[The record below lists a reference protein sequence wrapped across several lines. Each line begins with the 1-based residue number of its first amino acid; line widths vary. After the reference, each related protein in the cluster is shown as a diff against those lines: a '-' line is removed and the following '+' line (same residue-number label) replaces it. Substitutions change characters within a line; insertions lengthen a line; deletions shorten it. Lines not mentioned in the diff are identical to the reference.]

1 MSKFKKKTSTT
12 QEIPLAALPDIIF
25 MLLFFFMV
33 TTVLRE
39 SDILVEQKIPQ
50 AKELNKLERK
60 SLVSYIYIGKPK
72 KADLGTEPRIQLNDA
87 LAQPEDIQL
96 FVNREKDK
104 LSEVER
110 DQITM
115 AMKVDRDVKM
125 GIVVDVQQQL
135 KEVNARKILYSAT
148 KKIDR
153 N

>member
-1 MSKFKKKTSTT
+1 MSKFKKKASTS
-12 QEIPLAALPDIIF
+12 QDIPTASLPDIIF

-39 SDILVEQKIPQ
+39 SDILVDQKIPA

-72 KADLGTEPRIQLNDA
+72 QADMGAEPRIQINDR
-87 LAQPEDIQL
+87 LVQPTDIQK
-96 FVNREKDK
+96 FVNEEKDK
-104 LSEVER
+104 LTEVER

-115 AMKVDRDVKM
+115 ALKVDREVKM
-125 GIVVDVQQQL
+125 GIVVDVQQEL

-148 KKIDR
+148 KKIDL
-153 N
+153 

>member
-1 MSKFKKKTSTT
+1 MSKFKKKASTS
-12 QEIPLAALPDIIF
+12 QDIPTASLPDIIF

-39 SDILVEQKIPQ
+39 SDILVEQKIPS

-72 KADLGTEPRIQLNDA
+72 MSDMGAEPRIQINDR
-87 LAQPEDIQL
+87 LVQPSDIQK
-96 FVNREKDK
+96 FVNEEKDK
-104 LSEVER
+104 LTEVER

-115 AMKVDRDVKM
+115 ALKVDREVKM
-125 GIVVDVQQQL
+125 GIVVDVQQEL

-148 KKIDR
+148 KRIDR
-153 N
+153 